1 MTSEAPS
8 STVPVSEKKA
18 SGATGRDRRS
28 SIPWAK
34 YLLIAVGLTYLGLMV
49 VIPLGNIFYQAFVE
63 GITAYWQGIWTPEG
77 IHAIG
82 LTLIAVA
89 VAVPL
94 NTLFGILTA
103 WVLARQQFPGKT
115 WLIGIL
121 DLPLTIS
128 PVIVGLMF
136 ILLYSSTEGLFKDLI
151 LAFNLKIVFAL
162 PGIILVTTFITLPYV
177 VREVLP
183 ALQSLEQEQEEA
195 AHTLGAT
202 PWQTFWRVVLP
213 NIRWA
218 VLYGVILCT
227 ARAVGEFGAVSVV
240 SGRVIGETNTLT
252 LHIEQLYMSYLT
264 VAAFACSTLLT
275 LIAVLTLIGQEI
287 LRQRVKG

>member
-1 MTSEAPS
+1 MTSETQARELSRQSARIARPA
-8 STVPVSEKKA
+8 K
-18 SGATGRDRRS
+18 RRS
-28 SIPWAK
+28 QSVPWAK
-34 YLLIAVGLTYLGLMV
+34 YGLIAVGLSFLAIV
-49 VIPLGNIFYQAFVE
+49 VLIPLGNIFYQAFSE
-63 GITAYWQGIWTPEG
+63 GISAYWQGIWTPEG
-77 IHAIG
+77 IHAIS
-82 LTLIAVA
+82 LTLITVA
-89 VAVPL
+89 VTVPL

-115 WLIGIL
+115 LLTGIL

-136 ILLYSSTEGLFKDLI
+136 ILLFSTTEGFFKELI
-151 LAFNLKIVFAL
+151 LAMNINIVFAL
-162 PGIILVTTFITLPYV
+162 PGIILSTTFITLPYV
-177 VREVLP
+177 AREVLP
-183 ALQSLEQEQEEA
+183 ALQTLGLEQEEA

-252 LHIEQLYMSYLT
+252 LHVEQLYMSYLT

-275 LIAVLTLIGQEI
+275 LVAVITLIAQEV
-287 LRQRVKG
+287 LRER